1 LLFSSLNGTLIGELG
16 NLFPIGNAVRRALE
30 SHSATAVIVGGSLAG
45 LAAGIELRAAGL
57 QVSIHE
63 RSERVLDDRGAG
75 IVMQPDT
82 QQILIERCGLREEK
96 TGVWLRYRQ
105 YLGKDGKPEV
115 YQPMPQLMTSWGLLY
130 RAMRG
135 AFPEEAYFEGDTL
148 ISFEDGKSQVRGSF
162 AKSGEVDG
170 DLLVAAD
177 GSRSLIRSV
186 LFPEVKPRYA
196 GYLAW
201 RGVVAENEASA
212 DLLKSFANHFTFQQM
227 HRSHILCYLI
237 PGANGETEPGAR
249 RLNWVWY
256 WNVPEAGLPAVM
268 TGRDGKIRDFS
279 VPPGQIRQELIKEQ
293 NRIAEELFC
302 PQFLALWR
310 ATREPFAQPILD
322 LAVPRMRQGRIAIV
336 GDAAFIPR
344 PHTAGS
350 TSKAAA
356 NARELGRALVRHRLN
371 IDQALQ
377 EWEPP
382 QLDLGLRME
391 IQGKTLGDRS
401 QFPP

>member
-1 LLFSSLNGTLIGELG
+1 MRRPLGSQSGTAI
-16 NLFPIGNAVRRALE
+16 
-30 SHSATAVIVGGSLAG
+30 IVGGSLAG
-45 LAAGIELRAAGL
+45 LAAGLELRAAGL

-63 RSERVLDDRGAG
+63 RSARVLDDRGAG
-75 IVMQPDT
+75 IVMQPET
-82 QQILIERCGLREEK
+82 QQILIRRCGLKEDES
-96 TGVWLRYRQ
+96 GVWLKYRQ
-105 YLGKDGKPEV
+105 YLAKDGKPDF
-115 YQPMPQLMTSWGLLY
+115 YQTMPQLMTSWGLLY
-130 RAMRG
+130 RAMRA
-135 AFPEEAYFEGDTL
+135 AFPEECYCEGDTL
-148 ISFEDGKSQVRGSF
+148 LSFESSESRVGGRF
-162 AKSGEVDG
+162 AKSGEIDG

-177 GSRSLIRSV
+177 GSGSLVRSV

-201 RGVVAENEASA
+201 RGVVAESEADA
-212 DLLKSFANHFTFQQM
+212 DLLKTFAKHFTFQQM

-237 PGANGETEPGAR
+237 PGADGETEPGAR

-256 WNVPEAGLPAVM
+256 WNVLEAALSVVM
-268 TGRDGKIRDFS
+268 TGCDGKIRDFS
-279 VPPGQIRQELIKEQ
+279 VPPGQMRQELIAEQ

-322 LAVPRMRQGRIAIV
+322 LAVPRMRRDRIVIV

-344 PHTAGS
+344 PHTAAS

-356 NARELGRALVRHRLN
+356 NARALGEALAVNQLD
-371 IDQALQ
+371 IDSALQ

-382 QLDLGLRME
+382 QLDLGRRLE
-391 IQGKTLGDRS
+391 IQGRTLGDRS
-401 QFPP
+401 QFAD

>member
-1 LLFSSLNGTLIGELG
+1 MEPLKCELYNLFSIGT
-16 NLFPIGNAVRRALE
+16 AVTRPRG
-30 SHSATAVIVGGSLAG
+30 SQSATAIIVGGSLAG

-96 TGVWLRYRQ
+96 TGVWLGYRQ
-105 YLGKDGKPEV
+105 YLGKDGKPVV

-130 RAMRG
+130 RALRT
-135 AFPEEAYFEGDTL
+135 AFPEEAYFEGDML
-148 ISFEDGKSQVRGSF
+148 ISFESAKSKVDVSL
-162 AKSGEVDG
+162 AKSGEVDC

-186 LFPEVKPRYA
+186 LFPDVKPRYA
-196 GYLAW
+196 GYVAW

-212 DLLKSFANHFTFQQM
+212 ELLKTFANHFTFQQM

-237 PGANGETEPGAR
+237 PGANGETGPGAR

-256 WNVPEAGLPAVM
+256 WNIPEGALPGVM

-279 VPPGQIRQELIKEQ
+279 VPPGQIRHELIEEQ

-310 ATREPFAQPILD
+310 ATKDPFAQPILD
-322 LAVPRMRQGRIAIV
+322 LAVPRMRQDRIAIV

-356 NARELGRALVRHRLN
+356 NARELGRALVHHQLN

-382 QLDLGLRME
+382 QLDLGRRLE
-391 IQGKTLGDRS
+391 IQGRTLGDRS
-401 QFPP
+401 QFSH

>member
-1 LLFSSLNGTLIGELG
+1 MRRPLGSQSGTAI
-16 NLFPIGNAVRRALE
+16 
-30 SHSATAVIVGGSLAG
+30 IVGGSLAG
-45 LAAGIELRAAGL
+45 LAAGLELRAAGL

-75 IVMQPDT
+75 IVMQPET
-82 QQILIERCGLREEK
+82 QQILIRRCGLKEDES
-96 TGVWLRYRQ
+96 GVWLKYRQ
-105 YLGKDGKPEV
+105 YLAKDGKPDF
-115 YQPMPQLMTSWGLLY
+115 YQTMPQLMTSWGLLY
-130 RAMRG
+130 RAMRA
-135 AFPEEAYFEGDTL
+135 AFPEECYCEGDTL
-148 ISFEDGKSQVRGSF
+148 LSFESSESRVSGRF
-162 AKSGEVDG
+162 AKSGEIDG

-177 GSRSLIRSV
+177 GSGSLVRSV

-201 RGVVAENEASA
+201 RGVVAESEADA
-212 DLLKSFANHFTFQQM
+212 DLLKTFANHFTFQQM

-237 PGANGETEPGAR
+237 PGADGETEPGAR

-256 WNVPEAGLPAVM
+256 WNVPEAALSVVM

-279 VPPGQIRQELIKEQ
+279 VPPGQMRPELIAEQ

-322 LAVPRMRQGRIAIV
+322 LAVPRMRRDRIVIV

-344 PHTAGS
+344 PHTAAS

-356 NARELGRALVRHRLN
+356 NARALGEALAVNQLD
-371 IDQALQ
+371 IDSALQ

-382 QLDLGLRME
+382 QLDLGRRLE
-391 IQGKTLGDRS
+391 IQGRTLGDRS
-401 QFPP
+401 QFAD

>member
-1 LLFSSLNGTLIGELG
+1 MRRPLGSQSGTAI
-16 NLFPIGNAVRRALE
+16 
-30 SHSATAVIVGGSLAG
+30 IVGGSLAG
-45 LAAGIELRAAGL
+45 LAAGLELRAAGL

-63 RSERVLDDRGAG
+63 RSARVLDDRGAG
-75 IVMQPDT
+75 IVMQPET
-82 QQILIERCGLREEK
+82 QQILIRRCGLKEDES
-96 TGVWLRYRQ
+96 GVWLKYRQ
-105 YLGKDGKPEV
+105 YLAKDGKPDF
-115 YQPMPQLMTSWGLLY
+115 YQTMPQLMTSWGLLY
-130 RAMRG
+130 RAMRA
-135 AFPEEAYFEGDTL
+135 AFPEECYCEGDTL
-148 ISFEDGKSQVRGSF
+148 LSFESSDSRVSGRF
-162 AKSGEVDG
+162 AKSGEIDG

-177 GSRSLIRSV
+177 GSGSLVRSV

-201 RGVVAENEASA
+201 RGVVAESEADA
-212 DLLKSFANHFTFQQM
+212 DLLKTFANHFTFQQM

-237 PGANGETEPGAR
+237 PGADGETEPGAR

-256 WNVPEAGLPAVM
+256 WNVPEAALSVVM

-279 VPPGQIRQELIKEQ
+279 VPPGQMRQELIAEQ

-322 LAVPRMRQGRIAIV
+322 LAVPRMRRDRIVIV

-344 PHTAGS
+344 PHTAAS

-356 NARELGRALVRHRLN
+356 NARALGEALAVNQLD
-371 IDQALQ
+371 IDSALQ

-382 QLDLGLRME
+382 QLDLGRRLE
-391 IQGKTLGDRS
+391 IQGRTLGDRS
-401 QFPP
+401 QFAD